1 MSAVALHAPR
11 IGYAGGPAVL
21 RDVHLDIEEGES
33 VAVLG
38 GNGAGKTA
46 LLRTLVGLVPAPGA
60 RVELNGR
67 RVGSPTDAVA
77 AGAALVL
84 QDPDDQLLGTT
95 LLDDV
100 LFGPRN
106 LGLDELAARRAAGA
120 ALASMRIAHLADRPI
135 EALSF
140 GERKRAC
147 IAGMLAMRPRVL
159 LLDEPTAG
167 LDPAGELSLCET
179 VRELCEP
186 SREQRTTLVIATHAV
201 DLVPLLASRVVL
213 LGGGQVLADGPP
225 REVFFQG
232 ELLERADVR
241 RPFAAELWTRMTSA
255 RPRPR
260 ADLPLTL
267 EEALACMTP
276 HSC

>member
-1 MSAVALHAPR
+1 MSAITLHAPR
-11 IGYAGGPAVL
+11 IGYPGGPAVL
-21 RDVHLDIEEGES
+21 RDVHLDIAEGDS

-46 LLRTLVGLVPAPGA
+46 LLRTLVGLAPAPGA

-67 RVGSPTDAVA
+67 RIASPADAVA

-84 QDPDDQLLGTT
+84 QDPDDQLLGAT
-95 LLDDV
+95 LLDDI
-100 LFGPRN
+100 LFGPQN
-106 LGLDELAARRAAGA
+106 LGLDALEAQRAAEA
-120 ALASMRIAHLADRPI
+120 ALAAMRIAHLRDRPI

-140 GERKRAC
+140 GERKRAS
-147 IAGMLAMRPRVL
+147 IAGMLAMNPRIL

-167 LDPAGELSLCET
+167 LDPASELSLCQT
-179 VRELCEP
+179 LREL
-186 SREQRTTLVIATHAV
+186 SRERRTTLLIATHAV
-201 DLVPLLASRVVL
+201 DLVPLLATRVVL

-232 ELLERADVR
+232 ELLAQAEVR

-260 ADLPLTL
+260 SELPLTL
-267 EEALACMTP
+267 EEALLCMTP
-276 HSC
+276 ASC